1 MAIASVRSTT
11 SVRVSLALPE
21 GVYDQY
27 AERAAK
33 RGVDVMDELLTHLT
47 RTRNWTD
54 STPIYLD
61 NSARN
66 ALSKIADKTLHSQQ
80 DVLDWAR
87 QSSTLTINGVKV
99 ELSSPLRAKIDVQRY
114 KTPFKEFLPSK
125 VIELLEQWLNLR

>member
-1 MAIASVRSTT
+1 MPVATAAN
-11 SVRVSLALPE
+11 VRVSLSVPE

-33 RGVDVMDELLTHLT
+33 RGVDVLDEILTHLT

-61 NSARN
+61 NSARQT
-66 ALSKIADKTLHSQQ
+66 LSKIADKTLHNQQ

-87 QSSTLTINGVKV
+87 QSSSLTINGVKV
-99 ELSSPLRAKIDVQRY
+99 ELSSPLRAKIDAQRY
-114 KTPFKEFLPSK
+114 RTPFKEFLPAK
-125 VIELLEQWLNLR
+125 VTELLEHWLNLR